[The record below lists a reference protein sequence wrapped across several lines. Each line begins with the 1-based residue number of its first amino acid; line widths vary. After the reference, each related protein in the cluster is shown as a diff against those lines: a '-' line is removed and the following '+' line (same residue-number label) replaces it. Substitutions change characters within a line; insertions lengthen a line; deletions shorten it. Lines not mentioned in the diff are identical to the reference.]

1 VGQLLER
8 RCGRAKQQRIER
20 FRLLASESTQ
30 FGGQREGDQ
39 EVRNRQEQ
47 HVLLGEPGLGGVL
60 LAGRA
65 VAVATGVVAVTHD
78 LTGWAGVNMAA
89 QCLGSAVFNRVHGHM
104 LVG

>member
-1 VGQLLER
+1 MGQLLER
-8 RCGRAKQQRIER
+8 RCGRAKQQGIER
-20 FRLLASESTQ
+20 FRLLASERTQ

-47 HVLLGEPGLGGVL
+47 HVLLGEPGLGGLV

-65 VAVATGVVAVTHD
+65 VAVATGVVAVAHD
-78 LTGWAGVNMAA
+78 LTGWAGVDMAA